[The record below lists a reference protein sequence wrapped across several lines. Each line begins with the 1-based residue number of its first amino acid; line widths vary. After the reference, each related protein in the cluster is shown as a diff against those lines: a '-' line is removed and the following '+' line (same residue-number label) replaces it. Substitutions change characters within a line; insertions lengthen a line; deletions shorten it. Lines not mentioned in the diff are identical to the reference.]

1 MYENNNVQSAENV
14 QAAPAVALTREQKLT
29 AKYNSL
35 VARIA
40 KDSETAN
47 DLAAEINNIA
57 ALAAI
62 CTGSAVI
69 VKLGRKF
76 ADKDTTRFEPAVVIG
91 VKEEEDGS
99 KLYKVSYGSG
109 FDADVAVVTGAALS
123 LPAVE
128 PVEVA
133 AE

>member
-1 MYENNNVQSAENV
+1 MNAQTENTTVE
-14 QAAPAVALTREQKLT
+14 AVKLTREQKLR
-29 AKYNSL
+29 AKYDLL

-40 KDSETAN
+40 KDTDAVSEVV
-47 DLAAEINNIA
+47 AEINSIA

-62 CTGSAVI
+62 TVGSAVI

-76 ADKDTTRFEPAVVIG
+76 SEEKDTTRFVKGVIVG
-91 VKEEEDGS
+91 VKEDEDGS
-99 KLYKVSYGSG
+99 KLFKVQHGEG
-109 FDADVAVVTGAALS
+109 FDADIATVTGGSLS

-128 PVEVA
+128 EVA